1 MKTSPSQQTIANS
14 VHCVASALTVQQAE
28 NSRVGGERFLQIA
41 EPNPQKQRHKLTRV
55 PFQVSRLME
64 FCSIRELQNQT
75 GHDVWDWPLVVL
87 KELFDNA
94 LDACEEAEVAPVIKV
109 SVSPKTGT
117 IVIVDNG
124 PGIPEDTIRAVCDYT
139 IRVSSREAYVSPS
152 RGAQGNAL
160 KTILAMG
167 YVLDRHRLSQDD
179 HAEAADATGETIIE
193 AKRTAHKI
201 RFLVDH
207 ITNEPRITHTTAP
220 SPITVGTRIT
230 IKWPPSS
237 DDGYGYM
244 LDNAESGFKA
254 LAENYVWFN
263 PHLTLRGA
271 WDGADFVNVTA
282 TTPDWTKWRPSDPTS
297 PHWYTE
303 ARLQR
308 YLSAHVARD
317 RLLGQDR
324 PVREFIAEFRGLS
337 GTQKQKAILA
347 EIGVSRQ
354 SLRSF
359 FGKDRVNRI
368 GIGQLL
374 KAMKRHSAP
383 VPPKHLGVI
392 GREHL
397 KARFIAAGGAEE
409 TFKYERQTGVSQDV
423 PYVVECAFGL
433 RQSGLDGS
441 PGQQRLIVT
450 GANWSVGIQNP
461 FRRFGRTG
469 EGLESTLAAA
479 RANANQPVIMALHLA
494 SANIQFADRGKS
506 SIIVDGDVE
515 AANV

>member
-1 MKTSPSQQTIANS
+1 MMATAK
-14 VHCVASALTVQQAE
+14 
-28 NSRVGGERFLQIA
+28 
-41 EPNPQKQRHKLTRV
+41 
-55 PFQVSRLME
+55 
-64 FCSIRELQNQT
+64 CSI
-75 GHDVWDWPLVVL
+75 
-87 KELFDNA
+87 
-94 LDACEEAEVAPVIKV
+94 
-109 SVSPKTGT
+109 S
-117 IVIVDNG
+117 
-124 PGIPEDTIRAVCDYT
+124 
-139 IRVSSREAYVSPS
+139 
-152 RGAQGNAL
+152 
-160 KTILAMG
+160 
-167 YVLDRHRLSQDD
+167 
-179 HAEAADATGETIIE
+179 
-193 AKRTAHKI
+193 
-201 RFLVDH
+201 
-207 ITNEPRITHTTAP
+207 
-220 SPITVGTRIT
+220 
-230 IKWPPSS
+230 
-237 DDGYGYM
+237 
-244 LDNAESGFKA
+244 AESGFKA

-271 WDGADFVNVTA
+271 WDGADFVNVEA

-359 FGKDRVNRI
+359 FGERRVNRI
-368 GIGQLL
+368 GIGRLL
-374 KAMKRHSAP
+374 EAMKRHSAP

-397 KARFIAAGGAEE
+397 KARFVAAGGAEE
-409 TFKYERQTGVSQDV
+409 TFKYERQTGVSQDI
-423 PYVVECAFGL
+423 PYVIECAFGL
-433 RQSGLDGS
+433 RQSGLDGDERHIVT
-441 PGQQRLIVT
+441 GGRLILTGGRLIVT

-469 EGLESTLAAA
+469 EGLESTLAAV

-494 SANIQFADRGKS
+494 SAHIQFADRGKS

>member
-1 MKTSPSQQTIANS
+1 
-14 VHCVASALTVQQAE
+14 
-28 NSRVGGERFLQIA
+28 
-41 EPNPQKQRHKLTRV
+41 
-55 PFQVSRLME
+55 ME

-75 GHDVWDWPLVVL
+75 GHDVWDWLLVVL
-87 KELFDNA
+87 KELLDNA

-117 IVIVDNG
+117 TVIEDNG
-124 PGIPEDTIRAVCDYT
+124 PGIPGETIRAVCDYT

-167 YVLDRHRLSQDD
+167 YVLDRHRLSEGDVD
-179 HAEAADATGETIIE
+179 AAGDATGETIIE

-207 ITNEPRITHTTAP
+207 VTNEPRITHTTLP
-220 SPITVGTRIT
+220 SPIVTGTRIT
-230 IKWPPSS
+230 IKWPPRSNV
-237 DDGYGYM
+237 GYGQMFDY
-244 LDNAESGFKA
+244 AESGFKA
-254 LAENYVWFN
+254 LAESYLWFN

-271 WDGADFVNVTA
+271 RDGADFVNVE
-282 TTPDWTKWRPSDPTS
+282 WTKWRPSDPTS

-317 RLLGQDR
+317 RLLGQVR

-368 GIGQLL
+368 GIGRLL

-397 KARFIAAGGAEE
+397 KVRFMAAGGAEE
-409 TFKYERQTGVSQDV
+409 TFKYERQTGVSQDI
-423 PYVVECAFGL
+423 PYVIECAFGL
-433 RQSGLDGS
+433 RQSGLDGTD
-441 PGQQRLIVT
+441 GRHIVT

-461 FRRFGRTG
+461 FRRFGSTG
-469 EGLESTLAAA
+469 EGLESTLAAV

-494 SANIQFADRGKS
+494 SAHIQFADRGKS